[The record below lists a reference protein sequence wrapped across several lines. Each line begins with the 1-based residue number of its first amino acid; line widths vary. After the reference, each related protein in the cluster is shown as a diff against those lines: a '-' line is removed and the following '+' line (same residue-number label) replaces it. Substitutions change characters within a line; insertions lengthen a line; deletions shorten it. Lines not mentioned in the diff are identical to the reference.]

1 MTFDELV
8 EGDEVDVKAQ
18 VSGTHI
24 RVKTL
29 TRLYVSE
36 YEVTGI
42 IDDFNADGWITIDGL
57 MFSLADDAQYE
68 PDDLFEQI
76 HSGIS
81 VVKLNDQDKDGQV
94 DTVTIQ

>member
-1 MTFDELV
+1 
-8 EGDEVDVKAQ
+8 
-18 VSGTHI
+18 
-24 RVKTL
+24 
-29 TRLYVSE
+29 
-36 YEVTGI
+36 
-42 IDDFNADGWITIDGL
+42 